1 MKENRIE
8 LVFGK
13 ADTRLAGNPYGRS
26 VYKEQVEGKIDYS
39 AKNVICFPQN
49 IEKIASSFVQGFFAE
64 IVEQVGFDRVQ
75 DVIRVTASTD
85 QIVENVWKDLLC

>member
-26 VYKEQVEGKIDYS
+26 VYKEQVEGKIDFS
-39 AKNVICFPQN
+39 GKNVICFPQN

-64 IVEQVGFDRVQ
+64 IINQIGFEKIQ
-75 DVIRVTASTD
+75 DVIRISASSD
-85 QIVENVWKDLLC
+85 KIVDNMWKDLLY